1 MIWGSECSEPRKSR
15 KGSIMRKN
23 EVELF
28 AVGVGYFDPYSKEN
42 QEKADF
48 IRKLKGFQE
57 FHPVGPRG
65 MILLFSTREY
75 AEKAKKKL
83 ESSGMR
89 TGANIG
95 EFHIEKRFAKNG
107 RIG

>member
-1 MIWGSECSEPRKSR
+1 MK
-15 KGSIMRKN
+15 KN
-23 EVELF
+23 EIVLF
-28 AVGVGYFDPYSKEN
+28 AVGVSYFDPYNKDN
-42 QEKADF
+42 QEKVDF
-48 IRKLKGFQE
+48 IRKLKGFQD
-57 FHPVGPRG
+57 FHPIRPRG
-65 MILLFSTREY
+65 TILLFSTREY

-83 ESSGMR
+83 ESSGIR